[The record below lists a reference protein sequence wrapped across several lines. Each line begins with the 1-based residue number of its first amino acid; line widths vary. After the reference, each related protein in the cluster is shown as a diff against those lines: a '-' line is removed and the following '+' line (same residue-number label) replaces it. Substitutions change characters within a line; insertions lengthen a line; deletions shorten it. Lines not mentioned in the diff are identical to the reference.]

1 MGNKKQKR
9 PEAPLED
16 TVATPPEQP
25 PPAPPNPAY
34 VMARYAVEAIGVFLL
49 ALAFFDH
56 LQGLSKWVIA
66 CDSYFHAKMAVLIRE
81 SGPVKDFIW
90 TTTSV
95 FRTNFSDSSFLY
107 HVLLIPFT
115 FMSDEIAAIKLGAA
129 VFAAAYC
136 ALFYTVLRVNR
147 CRLPFLF
154 TLMIASCGSLFLYRL
169 CQNRGYLLAI
179 MLALLT
185 VEACINLR
193 YRLLFAVAIAYPLS
207 YTAFQVVLVIP
218 VIFHVAQ
225 LFNGERLDRKLL
237 PIAAVGSVIG
247 LIIHPNRGD
256 DVYLWWVQ
264 NVLVMWYKWTSEV
277 NLFFGGELYPPELSF
292 LTKSTTAV
300 LVTLIACSI
309 ATVVST
315 RRRSTAT
322 LTWFGVT
329 LFFGVLTLASKR
341 FIEYSAPFTLAYA
354 AFLLRDLVSD
364 EDVDRWSA
372 RAPTTFMVAA
382 WVVTAVCGGLLY
394 RSYLDVKKDLQAE
407 PEPGLRA
414 AALWLKSHAQKND
427 IVYTCDWDDFP
438 QLFFYNSEQRYLICL
453 DPMFFYTYDKDL
465 WQTWFDTS
473 NVRTQDIFNNI
484 KLRFKAKWVLAT
496 NDFQNFIKK
505 ANGDPRFRRVFT
517 DKDATI
523 FEVLDE
529 LPNFLTRW
537 SVSNGYPN
545 ERQTAS
551 EPLVL
556 EHLAHPNAQLPPEGG
571 VALSLAWT
579 TWPAQERG
587 SFIDLERYI
596 TMNDKVREKA
606 VAHDHV
612 HAYCVTRIH
621 SPVAQD
627 ADLRL
632 GYDDAV
638 SVWLNGQMLVDERGP
653 SEVALDA
660 RRQTLHLK
668 QGENLLAVRC
678 VNYRVNWGFMA
689 RLFPAKEPVTSAV
702 FAGPA
707 TSTITLPPEEKPAP
721 APSPSPSPSPS
732 PAPK

>member
-1 MGNKKQKR
+1 MGNKKKK
-9 PEAPLED
+9 LE
-16 TVATPPEQP
+16 ATPGSVPEVPEGTDEMP
-25 PPAPPNPAY
+25 PVNPAY
-34 VMARYAVEAIGVFLL
+34 TRARWAVEALGVFLV
-49 ALAFFDH
+49 ALAFFNH
-56 LQGLSKWVIA
+56 LQGLSKYVIA

-107 HVLLIPFT
+107 HVMLIPFT
-115 FMSDEIAAIKLGAA
+115 FMSDEVAAIKLGAA
-129 VFAAAYC
+129 FFSALYC

-147 CRLPFLF
+147 CRLAFLF
-154 TLMIASCGSLFLYRL
+154 TLMIGACGSLFLYRM

-185 VEACINLR
+185 VEACINHR
-193 YRLLFAVAIAYPLS
+193 HRLLFALAIAYPLS

-237 PIAAVGSVIG
+237 PIAAAGSLIG
-247 LIIHPNRGD
+247 LVIHPNRFD
-256 DVYLWWVQ
+256 DFYLWWVQ
-264 NVLVMWYKWTSEV
+264 NVLVMWYKWTSDV

-364 EDVDRWSA
+364 EDLDDWSA
-372 RAPTTFMVAA
+372 RAPTIFMVVA
-382 WVVTAVCGGLLY
+382 WVVTACCGALLY
-394 RSYLDVKKDLQAE
+394 RSYYDVKKDLEAE
-407 PEPGLRA
+407 PEPGLKA
-414 AALWLKSHAQKND
+414 AALWLKSHAAKND

-453 DPMFFYTYDKDL
+453 DPMFFYAYDKNL

-473 NVRTQDIFNNI
+473 NVRTQDVFNNV
-484 KLRFKAKWVLAT
+484 KLKFKANWVLAT

-523 FEVLDE
+523 FQVLDE
-529 LPNFLTRW
+529 LPNFLTQW

-545 ERQTAS
+545 ERQSAS

-556 EHLAHPNAQLPPEGG
+556 ENLAHPNAPLPPEGG
-571 VALSLAWT
+571 LALSLSWT
-579 TWPAQERG
+579 TWPAAERG
-587 SFIDLERYI
+587 SFLDLERFI
-596 TMNDKVREKA
+596 TMSDKVRDKA

-612 HAYCVTRIH
+612 HAYCVTRVT
-621 SPVAQD
+621 SPIAQD

-638 SVWLNGQMLVDERGP
+638 TVWLNGAMLVDERGP
-653 SEVALDA
+653 SEVSLDG

-668 QGENLLAVRC
+668 QGENVLAVRC
-678 VNYRVNWGFMA
+678 GNYRGNWGFMA
-689 RLFPAKEPVTSAV
+689 RLFPARQPVTTAP
-702 FAGPA
+702 FAGPVA
-707 TSTITLPPEEKPAP
+707 TTATLAPEVVPAPAATP
-721 APSPSPSPSPS
+721 APSPSPAPSP
-732 PAPK
+732 K